1 MSKRFKRVMVTGGAG
16 YVGSNLVPKLLAAGY
31 QVAVLDLYIYGDVF
45 ANLASN
51 PNLTE
56 VKGDLRNP
64 SDVQRALAGCDA
76 VIHLACI
83 SNDPSFDLNPD
94 LGRSINYD
102 CFRPLVKASKDAG
115 VKRFIYASSS
125 SVYGIKNDSNVTED
139 LPLEPLTDYSK
150 YKAMCEEVL
159 DQEREPGFVAVTL
172 RPATVCG
179 YAPRLRLDLTVNI
192 LTSHAINNGRITVFG
207 GEQLRPN
214 LHVEDMTDL
223 YLQLLEAPDEA
234 INGKTWNAGYHNLK
248 VREIADMVRDEVGKN
263 VDIVVT
269 PSDDH
274 RSYHVSSEKIKRDLG
289 FSARRTVS
297 DAIVD
302 LTAGIQCGQG
312 AERDDRRSLLQ
323 HQAHA
328 GPEAA
333 MNAAQGRNPAPLP
346 GLHDPP
352 GGGKRHSPPKA
363 IQLLVP
369 VWGTVY
375 TSQFL
380 EISLPTLLS
389 PGNLPSLAKALPCK
403 LVFLTSSTDAADLN
417 DHAAIHY
424 LRSICDVEISMID
437 DLITGDNYSTTITL
451 AYARAVRAA
460 GDAMLDTCFFFLIS
474 DYIVADGSLANVL
487 ARMQAGY
494 SGVVAGNFQVIEE
507 EREELLF
514 QDIRH
519 RQAEHDRSFARF
531 DALGARASAPH
542 DARQH
547 GQLSSV
553 SHHAH
558 RTGCSGAST
567 TTR

>member
-1 MSKRFKRVMVTGGAG
+1 MVTGGAG

-31 QVAVLDLYIYGDVF
+31 QATVLDLYIYGDVF
-45 ANLASN
+45 ADLASN

-125 SVYGIKNDSNVTED
+125 SVYGIKNDTNVTED

-214 LHVEDMTDL
+214 LHVDDMTDL
-223 YLQLLEAPDEA
+223 YLQLLEAPDEV

-248 VREIADMVRDEVGKN
+248 VREIANMVRDEVGKN

-302 LTAGIQCGQG
+302 LTQAFNAGKVPN
-312 AERDDRRSLLQ
+312 AMSDDRYY
-323 HQAHA
+323 
-328 GPEAA
+328 
-333 MNAAQGRNPAPLP
+333 NI
-346 GLHDPP
+346 
-352 GGGKRHSPPKA
+352 K
-363 IQLLVP
+363 
-369 VWGTVY
+369 
-375 TSQFL
+375 
-380 EISLPTLLS
+380 
-389 PGNLPSLAKALPCK
+389 
-403 LVFLTSSTDAADLN
+403 
-417 DHAAIHY
+417 
-424 LRSICDVEISMID
+424 
-437 DLITGDNYSTTITL
+437 
-451 AYARAVRAA
+451 
-460 GDAMLDTCFFFLIS
+460 
-474 DYIVADGSLANVL
+474 
-487 ARMQAGY
+487 RMQALKL
-494 SGVVAGNFQVIEE
+494 
-507 EREELLF
+507 R
-514 QDIRH
+514 
-519 RQAEHDRSFARF
+519 
-531 DALGARASAPH
+531 
-542 DARQH
+542 
-547 GQLSSV
+547 
-553 SHHAH
+553 
-558 RTGCSGAST
+558 
-567 TTR
+567 